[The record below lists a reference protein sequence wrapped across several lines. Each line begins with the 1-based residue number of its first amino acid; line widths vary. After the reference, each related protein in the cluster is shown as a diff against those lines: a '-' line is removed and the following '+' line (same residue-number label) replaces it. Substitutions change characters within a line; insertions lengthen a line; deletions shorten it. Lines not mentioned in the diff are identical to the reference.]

1 MYESA
6 PHYCIMIPLMML
18 YLNREVSIG
27 LCLSLIHIFDN
38 DGPYRIEFIVGTVK
52 QDPGE
57 TLGLFMVE
65 MKPSGS
71 TKP

>member
-27 LCLSLIHIFDN
+27 FK
-38 DGPYRIEFIVGTVK
+38 G
-52 QDPGE
+52 GE
-57 TLGLFMVE
+57 TMRV
-65 MKPSGS
+65 KVRSV
-71 TKP
+71 

>member
-1 MYESA
+1 MGMVIYSMNSTLIVHKDPFIA
-6 PHYCIMIPLMML
+6 CKGL
-18 YLNREVSIG
+18 VS
-27 LCLSLIHIFDN
+27 N
-38 DGPYRIEFIVGTVK
+38 T
-52 QDPGE
+52 PGE

>member
-27 LCLSLIHIFDN
+27 LCCFF
-38 DGPYRIEFIVGTVK
+38 FIPSELVGK
-52 QDPGE
+52 G
-57 TLGLFMVE
+57 
-65 MKPSGS
+65 
-71 TKP
+71 